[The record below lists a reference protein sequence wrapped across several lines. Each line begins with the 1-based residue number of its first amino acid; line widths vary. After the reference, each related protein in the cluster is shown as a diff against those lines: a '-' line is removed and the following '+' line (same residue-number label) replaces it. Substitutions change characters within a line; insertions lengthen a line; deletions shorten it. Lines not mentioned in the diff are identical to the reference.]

1 MAQKKLYRQVFIRD
15 IENGMVIAKDVL
27 NSKGEILLAE
37 GFKIVIAITIKRLL
51 SQHGIVLVNVFREEV
66 QPSVQEPTHDKT
78 ETDIISVDYDKTE
91 TDIALGDINKRL
103 TKIVNRFNDSK
114 EGIRESFD
122 KFAKGEKIEESEIK
136 EEIKGILEVFEGNVN
151 VFQIMQNVKYL
162 DDIVYSHCYNVSLI
176 SYTIGS
182 WLELDG
188 KDLKELALSGML
200 IDIGKTQIDEGLLN
214 KKGALTKNEFKDL
227 KEHSILGYEM
237 IKDYDFIS
245 EKVKRAVLLH
255 HERSDGS
262 GYPLGLEGD
271 GIPLFAKIVAIADV
285 YNALVSDR
293 PHRGKKTPFEA
304 IKVLET
310 EYMDKLDTGIL
321 YLFLRRIASNYIG
334 QRILLSNYR
343 RGEIVFIPKYNIHR
357 PIIRLQENGE
367 VIDLGDN
374 QFTHLDVAEFY

>member
-27 NSKGEILLAE
+27 NSKGEILLAK
-37 GFKIVIAITIKRLL
+37 GFKVTTAIVIKRLL
-51 SQHGIVLVNVFREEV
+51 SQHGVMLVNIFREEI
-66 QPSVQEPTHDKT
+66 QPSVQKPIYDKAET
-78 ETDIISVDYDKTE
+78 EIISDN
-91 TDIALGDINKRL
+91 INKGL
-103 TKIVNRFNDSK
+103 TKIVDRFSDNK
-114 EGIRESFD
+114 ESIRESLD
-122 KFAKGEKIEESEIK
+122 KFVKGEKIEESEIK
-136 EEIKGILEVFEGNVN
+136 EEVKEILKVFEGNVN

-162 DDIVYSHCYNVSLI
+162 DDIVYSHCYNVALI

-182 WLELDG
+182 WLGLD
-188 KDLKELALSGML
+188 KTDLKELTLCGML
-200 IDIGKTQIDEGLLN
+200 IDIGKTRVDAELLN
-214 KKGALTKNEFKDL
+214 KKGTLTKNEFEDL
-227 KEHSILGYEM
+227 KEHSVLGHEI

-245 EKVKRAVLLH
+245 EEVKRAVLLH
-255 HERSDGS
+255 HERTDGS
-262 GYPLGLEGD
+262 GYPLGLKGD
-271 GIPLFAKIVAIADV
+271 GIPLFARIVAIADV

-293 PHRGKKTPFEA
+293 PHRGKRTPFEA

-357 PIIRLQENGE
+357 PIVRFQEDGQ
-367 VIDLGDN
+367 VIDLGDE
-374 QFTHLDVAEFY
+374 QFMDLDIVEFY